1 MRRTGKLR
9 FLFLSRNPHFQDLLL
24 CMEIVRN
31 LQCLV
36 PGGRPLRSAVCQSSV
51 RQNPHAREARYKSR
65 GAKRRALR
73 TIYCSEMNHRMT
85 RRKLTESFASFLFL
99 VLAVVR
105 GGGWCLGGRS
115 RKGEAKKLKLDH
127 EEASIKRYEHFFN
140 F

>member
-1 MRRTGKLR
+1 VNRYISNWNRQRSVKVSAQNWEVEVYVPELQSSLIITQ
-9 FLFLSRNPHFQDLLL
+9 SSQDLLL

-31 LQCLV
+31 LPCLV

-85 RRKLTESFASFLFL
+85 RRKLTESFASFLFP
-99 VLAVVR
+99 VDV
-105 GGGWCLGGRS
+105 
-115 RKGEAKKLKLDH
+115 
-127 EEASIKRYEHFFN
+127 
-140 F
+140 